1 MAVKFSRDE
10 QIAYVE
16 IDNAPVNAIGVT
28 IRQGLLDAID
38 WIEGQD
44 GLERVVL
51 SGKGRGFAAGAD
63 VKEFNVAPIEPHLP
77 DILDRIEACEIP
89 WIGAAHGFALGAGL
103 ELFLACRYR
112 IAAPGTQLGSPEV
125 ILGVVPGAGAT
136 QRLPRLVGLEQALK
150 LISIGKPVSASEA
163 LEIGLVDEV
172 AEDTVSYAQMIDLAK
187 FGERVAVSKMPN
199 PVANIEAIKFA
210 RAAAAKRL
218 KNQTAP
224 QKAIDLVEL
233 ATELPFEEAM
243 KRERDCFI
251 QIREGAEAK
260 ALRHIF
266 FAERG
271 ARLPKWLGKTEP
283 EQLDSVVV
291 VGGGT
296 MGAAIAYA
304 ISSTAKKIILIETD
318 EDGVLRA
325 NENVDRIVQASLKRG
340 LISKSQAVQRSA
352 IIQATTDYSKAG
364 DANLA
369 IEAAFESM
377 EVKKIVFQALEMALP
392 KQAVLATNTS
402 YLDIN
407 HIAEVLENPSRLVGL
422 HFFAPAHIMK
432 LLEIVRGEKTSDMA
446 LATGYDLARKLGKI
460 PVLAGVCD
468 GFIGNRILARY
479 REAADILL
487 MDGTNP
493 WELDEAMVEFGYPM
507 GPYEAQDLSGL
518 DIAFANR
525 KRLAPMRDPNR
536 RYILISDRM
545 VEEGRL
551 GRKTGVG
558 WYRYPGGSG
567 PVIDPLIED
576 LIREEAY
583 FAKVERGEYDA
594 PEIRRRLL
602 LAMINEAAE
611 ILHEGIAQSASDI
624 DLVTVSGYGF
634 PRWRGGLMYYADQ
647 LGAPAILKQLVE
659 LSEEDPLIWKPS
671 DLIIKCANEGIR
683 FSEYQK

>member
-1 MAVKFSRDE
+1 MQS
-10 QIAYVE
+10 
-16 IDNAPVNAIGVT
+16 
-28 IRQGLLDAID
+28 
-38 WIEGQD
+38 
-44 GLERVVL
+44 VL
-51 SGKGRGFAAGAD
+51 
-63 VKEFNVAPIEPHLP
+63 
-77 DILDRIEACEIP
+77 
-89 WIGAAHGFALGAGL
+89 
-103 ELFLACRYR
+103 
-112 IAAPGTQLGSPEV
+112 
-125 ILGVVPGAGAT
+125 
-136 QRLPRLVGLEQALK
+136 
-150 LISIGKPVSASEA
+150 
-163 LEIGLVDEV
+163 
-172 AEDTVSYAQMIDLAK
+172 
-187 FGERVAVSKMPN
+187 
-199 PVANIEAIKFA
+199 
-210 RAAAAKRL
+210 
-218 KNQTAP
+218 
-224 QKAIDLVEL
+224 
-233 ATELPFEEAM
+233 
-243 KRERDCFI
+243 
-251 QIREGAEAK
+251 
-260 ALRHIF
+260 
-266 FAERG
+266 
-271 ARLPKWLGKTEP
+271 LPKKLP
-283 EQLDSVVV
+283 
-291 VGGGT
+291 
-296 MGAAIAYA
+296 
-304 ISSTAKKIILIETD
+304 LIETD

-325 NENVDRIVQASLKRG
+325 NENVNRIVQASLKRG
-340 LISKSQAVQRSA
+340 LISKSQAEQRSS

-377 EVKKIVFQALEMALP
+377 EVKKTVFLALEKALP
-392 KQAVLATNTS
+392 KQAILATNTS
-402 YLDIN
+402 YLDIDK
-407 HIAEVLENPSRLVGL
+407 IAEILKNPSRLVGL

-432 LLEIVRGEKTSDMA
+432 LLEIVRGEKTSDVA

-493 WELDEAMVEFGYPM
+493 WELDEAMVEFGYAM

-594 PEIRRRLL
+594 PEIKRRLL

-634 PRWRGGLMYYADQ
+634 PRWRGGLMHYADQ
-647 LGAPAILKQLVE
+647 LGASAILKQLEE
-659 LSEEDPLIWKPS
+659 LSDEDPLMWKPS
-671 DLIIKCANEGIR
+671 GLIIKCANEGIQ